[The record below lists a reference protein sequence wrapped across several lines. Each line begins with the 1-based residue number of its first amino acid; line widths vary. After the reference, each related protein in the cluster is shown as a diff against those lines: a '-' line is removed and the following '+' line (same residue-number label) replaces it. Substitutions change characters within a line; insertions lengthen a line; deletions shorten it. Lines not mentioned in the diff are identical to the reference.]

1 MRHNITDILLNFIKV
16 SRAAVGNGNPSW
28 HALVSATST
37 RSLRLMLTGAG
48 RAEAFSLISSS
59 HGKGHFC
66 DSVGV
71 FGGGD
76 IEQAPLLSQPYKSRF
91 ASSDF
96 FLNHTIFVFLRRQWC
111 ADYPLPWF
119 SKDLGQEVTVG
130 VSTAGILIWSRALTM
145 KSQCSDWRTSQIWA
159 SMMTPNAKP
168 MPFDLCH
175 HRHLG
180 HLRSRVRCHVKA
192 VLTPMNW
199 TSLASLLQ
207 YVA

>member
-1 MRHNITDILLNFIKV
+1 MRLNIIDIILTFIKV
-16 SRAAVGNGNPSW
+16 SRAAVGNGNPSL

-48 RAEAFSLISSS
+48 RAEAYSLISQ
-59 HGKGHFC
+59 GKGHFC
-66 DSVGV
+66 DSVGL

-96 FLNHTIFVFLRRQWC
+96 FLDHTIFVFQTEAVVCSISFALVLQG
-111 ADYPLPWF
+111 
-119 SKDLGQEVTVG
+119 LGAEVIVG

-145 KSQCSDWRTSQIWA
+145 KSQCSDWRTSQVWA
-159 SMMTPNAKP
+159 SIMTPNAKP
-168 MPFDLCH
+168 MPFDLFH
-175 HRHLG
+175 HRYLG

-192 VLTPMNW
+192 VLTLMSW
-199 TSLASLLQ
+199 TSLASK
-207 YVA
+207 